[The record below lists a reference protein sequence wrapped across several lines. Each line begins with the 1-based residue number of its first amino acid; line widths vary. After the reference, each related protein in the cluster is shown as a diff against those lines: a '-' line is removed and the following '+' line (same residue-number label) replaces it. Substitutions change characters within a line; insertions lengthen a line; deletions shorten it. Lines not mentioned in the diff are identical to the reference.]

1 MKIALITDTHWG
13 IRNDNVVFHDNTKK
27 FLDDIFFP
35 RIRSENITNVIH
47 LGDIVDRRKYINF
60 LTASRLR
67 NDFLAPL
74 QSMGVSMDIIAGN
87 HDVYYK
93 NTNSINALTELIDER
108 YKNVRIFTE
117 ATTVLQEDGTPILYL
132 PWINEENRNGTE
144 KEISATRAQIVLG
157 HLEILGFEMFRGS
170 VSTHGDDPNMFDRF
184 DLVCSGHYHH
194 KSSSGNIC
202 YLGSHSQFTWSDYGD
217 DRGFHILDTQTREIE
232 FVRNPY
238 NMFEKVWYDDQNKT
252 ITDILKLDFN
262 QYKSKLIKVIVSS
275 KNNPYWF
282 DMFIDNLEKANP
294 SDIQIVED
302 HLNLTVTDDSE
313 IVNEAESTLDIF
325 KSQIKL
331 IDENVINKVKLEKTI
346 VDLYSEALAVE

>member
-13 IRNDNVVFHDNTKK
+13 IRNDNVAFHESTKK
-27 FLDDIFFP
+27 FLNDIFFP
-35 RIRSENITNVIH
+35 RIRSDNITDIIH
-47 LGDIVDRRKYINF
+47 LGDLVDRRKYINF
-60 LTASRLR
+60 LTAKRLR
-67 NDFLAPL
+67 EDFLEPIYNNNIKL
-74 QSMGVSMDIIAGN
+74 KIIAGN
-87 HDVYYK
+87 HDVFYK
-93 NTNSINALTELIDER
+93 NTNNVNALHEIVAGKYGAEIYTQPTEI
-108 YKNVRIFTE
+108 NFH
-117 ATTVLQEDGTPILYL
+117 GTPILFL
-132 PWINEENRNGTE
+132 PWINDEN
-144 KEISATRAQIVLG
+144 KEDSYNAINKSKAQIVLG

-170 VSTHGDDPNMFDRF
+170 VSTHGDDPNVFDRF

-194 KSSSGNIC
+194 KSSSGNIN

-217 DRGFHILDTQTREIE
+217 DRGFHILDTQTRELE
-232 FVRNPY
+232 FVRNLY

-252 ITDILKLDFN
+252 ITDILELDFN

-294 SDIQIVED
+294 LDIQIVED
-302 HLNLTVTDDSE
+302 HLNLTVADDSE

-325 KSQIKL
+325 KNQIKM
-331 IDENVINKVKLEKTI
+331 IDENVINKVKLEQTI